1 MKYCDDYA
9 ALLDLYVDGEL
20 SPDDMDRVRAHLETC
35 PGCRAYVDDAL
46 AIRAAFPDVE
56 DTEVPAGFAESVMS
70 AVQAA
75 AQERPA
81 APQAKK
87 RHWGRVLLPLAA
99 CCAIV
104 ILLHGVTGSKNSP
117 VEFATASSS
126 ATDTATTESESIAE
140 TEEAAAEAPAETP
153 ADGAADGGA
162 APETRVAFTTS
173 DAGTCASVNDQ
184 ASSKALPETGV
195 VEAPAGAAVPEAQA
209 AEPEEFGVEAASSVS
224 AFATFRLTTAQAP
237 TRTASSAMSCPGRTT
252 TPCWPRW
259 QIMASRR
266 SPTKNLPRP
275 TGPWPMALPWS
286 MWRTNG
292 RRTLSDTNFQQNRLK
307 RGNREKS

>member
-1 MKYCDDYA
+1 MKYCEDYA

-20 SPDDMDRVRAHLETC
+20 SPEDMDRVRAHLETC
-35 PGCRAYVDDAL
+35 SGCRAYVDDAL

-56 DTEVPAGFAESVMS
+56 DTEVPTGFAESVMS

-224 AFATFRLTTAQAP
+224 AFATFRLTTAQAGELLAEHTP
-237 TRTASSAMSCPGRTT
+237 VSDADGVLCYELSREDYDALLAALADNGVTPEPDEESAASDGAMADGFALVYVADE
-252 TPCWPRW
+252 WPEN
-259 QIMASRR
+259 A
-266 SPTKNLPRP
+266 
-275 TGPWPMALPWS
+275 
-286 MWRTNG
+286 
-292 RRTLSDTNFQQNRLK
+292 
-307 RGNREKS
+307 E

>member
-1 MKYCDDYA
+1 MKYCEDCA

-20 SPDDMDRVRAHLETC
+20 SPEDMDRVRAHLETC
-35 PGCRAYVDDAL
+35 SGCRAYVDDAL

-56 DTEVPAGFAESVMS
+56 DTEVPAGFAGGVMS

-140 TEEAAAEAPAETP
+140 TEEAAAEAPSETP

-173 DAGTCASVNDQ
+173 DAGTGASVNDQ

-195 VEAPAGAAVPEAQA
+195 VEVPAGAAVPEAQA
-209 AEPEEFGVEAASSVS
+209 EEPEEAGVEAASSVS
-224 AFATFRLTTAQAP
+224 AFATLRLTTAQAGDLLAEHAP
-237 TRTASSAMSCPGRTT
+237 VSDADGVLCYELSREDYDALLAALADNGVTPEPDEESAASDGAMADGFALVYVADE
-252 TPCWPRW
+252 WPEN
-259 QIMASRR
+259 A
-266 SPTKNLPRP
+266 
-275 TGPWPMALPWS
+275 
-286 MWRTNG
+286 
-292 RRTLSDTNFQQNRLK
+292 
-307 RGNREKS
+307 E

>member
-1 MKYCDDYA
+1 MKYCEDCA

-20 SPDDMDRVRAHLETC
+20 SPEDMDRVRAHLETC

-56 DTEVPAGFAESVMS
+56 DTEVPTGFAESVMS

-173 DAGTCASVNDQ
+173 DAGTGASVNDQ

-195 VEAPAGAAVPEAQA
+195 VEVPAGAAVPEAQA
-209 AEPEEFGVEAASSVS
+209 EEPEEAGVEAASSVS
-224 AFATFRLTTAQAP
+224 AFATLRLTTAQAGELLAEHTP
-237 TRTASSAMSCPGRTT
+237 VSDADGVLCYELSREDYDVLLAALADNGVTPEPDAESAASDGAMSDGFALVYVADE
-252 TPCWPRW
+252 WPEN
-259 QIMASRR
+259 A
-266 SPTKNLPRP
+266 
-275 TGPWPMALPWS
+275 
-286 MWRTNG
+286 
-292 RRTLSDTNFQQNRLK
+292 
-307 RGNREKS
+307 E

>member
-1 MKYCDDYA
+1 MKYCEDYA

-56 DTEVPAGFAESVMS
+56 DTEVPAGFAGGVMS
-70 AVQAA
+70 AVRAA
-75 AQERPA
+75 AQEKPA

-224 AFATFRLTTAQAP
+224 AFATLRLTTAQAGELLAEHAP
-237 TRTASSAMSCPGRTT
+237 VSDADGVLCYELSREDYDALLAALADTGITPGPDAESAASDGAMSDGFALVYVADE
-252 TPCWPRW
+252 WPED
-259 QIMASRR
+259 A
-266 SPTKNLPRP
+266 
-275 TGPWPMALPWS
+275 
-286 MWRTNG
+286 
-292 RRTLSDTNFQQNRLK
+292 D
-307 RGNREKS
+307 

>member
-1 MKYCDDYA
+1 MKYCEDYA

-20 SPDDMDRVRAHLETC
+20 SPEDMDRVRSHLETC

-56 DTEVPAGFAESVMS
+56 DTEVPTGFAESVMS

-140 TEEAAAEAPAETP
+140 TEEAAAEAPAEAP
-153 ADGAADGGA
+153 ANGAAESGGT
-162 APETRVAFTTS
+162 PETRVAFTTS
-173 DAGTCASVNDQ
+173 DAGTGASVNDQ

-195 VEAPAGAAVPEAQA
+195 VEVPAGAAVPEAQA
-209 AEPEEFGVEAASSVS
+209 EEPEEAGVEAASSVS
-224 AFATFRLTTAQAP
+224 AFATLRLTTAQAGDLLAEHAP
-237 TRTASSAMSCPGRTT
+237 VSDADGVLCYELSREDYDALLAALADTGITPEPDAESAASDGAMSDGFALVYVADE
-252 TPCWPRW
+252 WPED
-259 QIMASRR
+259 A
-266 SPTKNLPRP
+266 
-275 TGPWPMALPWS
+275 
-286 MWRTNG
+286 
-292 RRTLSDTNFQQNRLK
+292 D
-307 RGNREKS
+307 

>member
-20 SPDDMDRVRAHLETC
+20 SPEDMDRVRAHLETC
-35 PGCRAYVDDAL
+35 SGCRAYVDDAL

-56 DTEVPAGFAESVMS
+56 DTEVPTGFAESVMS

-173 DAGTCASVNDQ
+173 DAGTGASVNDQ

-195 VEAPAGAAVPEAQA
+195 VEVPAGAAVPEAQA
-209 AEPEEFGVEAASSVS
+209 EEPEEAGVEAASSVS
-224 AFATFRLTTAQAP
+224 AFATLRLTTAQAGDLLAEHAP
-237 TRTASSAMSCPGRTT
+237 VSDADGVLCYELSREDYDALLAALADTGITPEPDAESAASDGAMSDGFALVYVADE
-252 TPCWPRW
+252 WPED
-259 QIMASRR
+259 A
-266 SPTKNLPRP
+266 
-275 TGPWPMALPWS
+275 
-286 MWRTNG
+286 
-292 RRTLSDTNFQQNRLK
+292 D
-307 RGNREKS
+307 

>member
-1 MKYCDDYA
+1 MKYCENYA

-20 SPDDMDRVRAHLETC
+20 SPEDMDRVRAHLETC

-173 DAGTCASVNDQ
+173 DAGTGASVNDQ

-195 VEAPAGAAVPEAQA
+195 VEVPAGAAVPEAQA
-209 AEPEEFGVEAASSVS
+209 EEPEEAGVEAASSVS
-224 AFATFRLTTAQAP
+224 AFATLRLTTAQAGDLLAEHAP
-237 TRTASSAMSCPGRTT
+237 VSDADGVLCYELSREDYDALLAALADNGVTPEPDEESAASDGAMADGFALVYVADE
-252 TPCWPRW
+252 WPEN
-259 QIMASRR
+259 A
-266 SPTKNLPRP
+266 
-275 TGPWPMALPWS
+275 
-286 MWRTNG
+286 
-292 RRTLSDTNFQQNRLK
+292 
-307 RGNREKS
+307 E

>member
-1 MKYCDDYA
+1 MKYCEDCA

-20 SPDDMDRVRAHLETC
+20 SPEDMDRVRAHLETC
-35 PGCRAYVDDAL
+35 SGCRAYVDDAL

-56 DTEVPAGFAESVMS
+56 DTEVPTGFAESVMS

-224 AFATFRLTTAQAP
+224 AFATLRLTTAQAGELLAEHTP
-237 TRTASSAMSCPGRTT
+237 VSDADGVLCYELSREDYDALLAALADNGVTPEPDEESAASDGAMADGFALVYVADE
-252 TPCWPRW
+252 WPEN
-259 QIMASRR
+259 A
-266 SPTKNLPRP
+266 
-275 TGPWPMALPWS
+275 
-286 MWRTNG
+286 
-292 RRTLSDTNFQQNRLK
+292 
-307 RGNREKS
+307 E

>member
-1 MKYCDDYA
+1 MKYCEDCA

-20 SPDDMDRVRAHLETC
+20 SPEDMDRVRAHLETC
-35 PGCRAYVDDAL
+35 SGCRAYVDDAL

-56 DTEVPAGFAESVMS
+56 DTEVPTGFAESVMS

-195 VEAPAGAAVPEAQA
+195 VEVPAGAAVPEAQA
-209 AEPEEFGVEAASSVS
+209 AEPEEAGVEAASSVS
-224 AFATFRLTTAQAP
+224 AFATLRLTTAQAGELLAEHTP
-237 TRTASSAMSCPGRTT
+237 VSDADGVLCYELSREDYDALLAALADNGVTPEPDEESAASDGAMADGFALVYVADE
-252 TPCWPRW
+252 WPEN
-259 QIMASRR
+259 A
-266 SPTKNLPRP
+266 
-275 TGPWPMALPWS
+275 
-286 MWRTNG
+286 
-292 RRTLSDTNFQQNRLK
+292 
-307 RGNREKS
+307 E

>member
-1 MKYCDDYA
+1 MKYCEDCA

-224 AFATFRLTTAQAP
+224 AFATLRLTTAQAGELLAEHTP
-237 TRTASSAMSCPGRTT
+237 VSDADGVLCYELSREDYDALLAALADTGITPEPDAESAASDGAMSDGFALVYVADE
-252 TPCWPRW
+252 WPEN
-259 QIMASRR
+259 A
-266 SPTKNLPRP
+266 
-275 TGPWPMALPWS
+275 
-286 MWRTNG
+286 
-292 RRTLSDTNFQQNRLK
+292 
-307 RGNREKS
+307 E

>member
-1 MKYCDDYA
+1 MKYCEDCA

-20 SPDDMDRVRAHLETC
+20 SPEDMDRVRAHLETC
-35 PGCRAYVDDAL
+35 SGCRAYVDDAL

-56 DTEVPAGFAESVMS
+56 DTEVPTGFAESVMS

-195 VEAPAGAAVPEAQA
+195 VEVPAGAAVPEAQA
-209 AEPEEFGVEAASSVS
+209 EEPEEAGVEAASSVS
-224 AFATFRLTTAQAP
+224 AFATLRLTTAQAGELLAEHTP
-237 TRTASSAMSCPGRTT
+237 VSDADGVLCYELSREDYDALLAALADNGVTPEPDEESAASDGAMADGFALVYVADE
-252 TPCWPRW
+252 WPEN
-259 QIMASRR
+259 A
-266 SPTKNLPRP
+266 
-275 TGPWPMALPWS
+275 
-286 MWRTNG
+286 
-292 RRTLSDTNFQQNRLK
+292 
-307 RGNREKS
+307 E

>member
-1 MKYCDDYA
+1 MKYCEDCA

-56 DTEVPAGFAESVMS
+56 DTEVPTGFAESVMS

-173 DAGTCASVNDQ
+173 DAGTGASVNDQ

-195 VEAPAGAAVPEAQA
+195 VEVPAGAAVPEAQA
-209 AEPEEFGVEAASSVS
+209 EEPEEAGVEAASSVS
-224 AFATFRLTTAQAP
+224 AFATLRLTTAQAGDLLAEHAP
-237 TRTASSAMSCPGRTT
+237 VSDADGVLCYELSREDYDVLLAALADTGITPEPDAESAASDGAMSDGFALVYVADE
-252 TPCWPRW
+252 WPEN
-259 QIMASRR
+259 A
-266 SPTKNLPRP
+266 
-275 TGPWPMALPWS
+275 
-286 MWRTNG
+286 
-292 RRTLSDTNFQQNRLK
+292 
-307 RGNREKS
+307 E

>member
-1 MKYCDDYA
+1 MKYCEDCA

-20 SPDDMDRVRAHLETC
+20 SPEDMDRVRAHLETC
-35 PGCRAYVDDAL
+35 SGCRAYVDDAL

-56 DTEVPAGFAESVMS
+56 DTEVPTGFAGGVMS
-70 AVQAA
+70 AVRAA
-75 AQERPA
+75 AQEKPA

-224 AFATFRLTTAQAP
+224 AFATLRLTTAQAGELLAEHTP
-237 TRTASSAMSCPGRTT
+237 VSDADGVLCYELSREDYDALLAALADNGVTPEPDEESAASDGAMADGFALVYVADE
-252 TPCWPRW
+252 WPEN
-259 QIMASRR
+259 A
-266 SPTKNLPRP
+266 
-275 TGPWPMALPWS
+275 
-286 MWRTNG
+286 
-292 RRTLSDTNFQQNRLK
+292 
-307 RGNREKS
+307 E

>member
-1 MKYCDDYA
+1 MKYCEDYA

-20 SPDDMDRVRAHLETC
+20 SPEDMDRVRAHLETC
-35 PGCRAYVDDAL
+35 SGCRAYVDDAL

-56 DTEVPAGFAESVMS
+56 DTEVPTGFAESVMS
-70 AVQAA
+70 SVQAA

-173 DAGTCASVNDQ
+173 DAGTGASVNDQ

-195 VEAPAGAAVPEAQA
+195 VEVPAGAAVPEAQA
-209 AEPEEFGVEAASSVS
+209 EEPEEAGVEAASSVS
-224 AFATFRLTTAQAP
+224 AFATLRLTTAQAGELLAEHAP
-237 TRTASSAMSCPGRTT
+237 VSDADGVLCYELSREDYDALLAALADTGITPEPDAESAASDGAMSDGFALVYVADE
-252 TPCWPRW
+252 WPED
-259 QIMASRR
+259 A
-266 SPTKNLPRP
+266 
-275 TGPWPMALPWS
+275 
-286 MWRTNG
+286 
-292 RRTLSDTNFQQNRLK
+292 D
-307 RGNREKS
+307 

>member
-1 MKYCDDYA
+1 MKYCEDCA

-35 PGCRAYVDDAL
+35 SGCRAYVDDAL

-56 DTEVPAGFAESVMS
+56 DTEVPTGFAESVMS

-173 DAGTCASVNDQ
+173 DAGTGASVNDQ

-195 VEAPAGAAVPEAQA
+195 VEVPAGAAVPEAQA
-209 AEPEEFGVEAASSVS
+209 EEPEEAGVEAASSVS
-224 AFATFRLTTAQAP
+224 AFATLRLTTAQAGELLAEHTP
-237 TRTASSAMSCPGRTT
+237 VSDADGVLCYELSREDYDALLAALADTGITPEPDAESAASDGAMADGFALVYVADE
-252 TPCWPRW
+252 WPEN
-259 QIMASRR
+259 A
-266 SPTKNLPRP
+266 
-275 TGPWPMALPWS
+275 
-286 MWRTNG
+286 
-292 RRTLSDTNFQQNRLK
+292 
-307 RGNREKS
+307 E

>member
-1 MKYCDDYA
+1 MKYCEDCA

-20 SPDDMDRVRAHLETC
+20 SPEDMDRVRAHLETC
-35 PGCRAYVDDAL
+35 SGCRAYVDDAL

-56 DTEVPAGFAESVMS
+56 DTEVPTGFAESVMS

-81 APQAKK
+81 AHQAKK

-224 AFATFRLTTAQAP
+224 AFATLRLTTAQAGELLAEHTP
-237 TRTASSAMSCPGRTT
+237 VSDVDGVLCYELSREDYDALLAALADNGVTPEPDEESAASDGAMADGFALVYVADE
-252 TPCWPRW
+252 WPED
-259 QIMASRR
+259 A
-266 SPTKNLPRP
+266 
-275 TGPWPMALPWS
+275 
-286 MWRTNG
+286 
-292 RRTLSDTNFQQNRLK
+292 D
-307 RGNREKS
+307 

>member
-1 MKYCDDYA
+1 MKYCEDCA

-20 SPDDMDRVRAHLETC
+20 SPEDMDRVRAHLETC
-35 PGCRAYVDDAL
+35 SGCRAYVDDAL

-56 DTEVPAGFAESVMS
+56 DTEVPTGFAESVMS

-140 TEEAAAEAPAETP
+140 TEEAAAE
-153 ADGAADGGA
+153 
-162 APETRVAFTTS
+162 TRVAFSTS
-173 DAGTCASVNDQ
+173 DAGTGASVNDQ

-195 VEAPAGAAVPEAQA
+195 VEVPAGAAVPEAQA
-209 AEPEEFGVEAASSVS
+209 AEPEEAGVEAASSVS
-224 AFATFRLTTAQAP
+224 AFATLRLTTAQAGELLAEHTP
-237 TRTASSAMSCPGRTT
+237 VSDADGVLCYELSREDYDALLAALADNGVTPEPDEESAASDGAMADGFALVYVADE
-252 TPCWPRW
+252 WPEN
-259 QIMASRR
+259 A
-266 SPTKNLPRP
+266 
-275 TGPWPMALPWS
+275 
-286 MWRTNG
+286 
-292 RRTLSDTNFQQNRLK
+292 
-307 RGNREKS
+307 E

>member
-1 MKYCDDYA
+1 MKYCEDCA
-9 ALLDLYVDGEL
+9 ALLDLYVDREL
-20 SPDDMDRVRAHLETC
+20 SPEDMDRVRAHLETC
-35 PGCRAYVDDAL
+35 SGCRAYVDDAL

-56 DTEVPAGFAESVMS
+56 DTEVPTGFAESVMS

-140 TEEAAAEAPAETP
+140 TEEAAAEAPAEAP
-153 ADGAADGGA
+153 ANGAAESGGT
-162 APETRVAFTTS
+162 PETRVAFTTS
-173 DAGTCASVNDQ
+173 DAGTGASVNDQ

-195 VEAPAGAAVPEAQA
+195 VEVPAGAAVPEAQA
-209 AEPEEFGVEAASSVS
+209 EEPEEAGVEAASSVS
-224 AFATFRLTTAQAP
+224 AFATLRLTTAQAGDLLAEHAP
-237 TRTASSAMSCPGRTT
+237 VSDADGVLCYELSREDYDALLAALADTGITPEPDAESAASDGAMSDGFALVYVADE
-252 TPCWPRW
+252 WPEN
-259 QIMASRR
+259 A
-266 SPTKNLPRP
+266 
-275 TGPWPMALPWS
+275 
-286 MWRTNG
+286 
-292 RRTLSDTNFQQNRLK
+292 D
-307 RGNREKS
+307 

>member
-1 MKYCDDYA
+1 MKYCEDYA

-20 SPDDMDRVRAHLETC
+20 SPEDMDRVRAHLETC
-35 PGCRAYVDDAL
+35 SGCRAYVDDAL

-56 DTEVPAGFAESVMS
+56 DTEVPTGFAESVMS

-224 AFATFRLTTAQAP
+224 AFATLRLTTAQAGELLAEHTP
-237 TRTASSAMSCPGRTT
+237 VSDADGVLCYELSQEDYDALLAALADNGVTPEPDEESAASDGAMADGFALVYVADE
-252 TPCWPRW
+252 WPED
-259 QIMASRR
+259 A
-266 SPTKNLPRP
+266 
-275 TGPWPMALPWS
+275 
-286 MWRTNG
+286 
-292 RRTLSDTNFQQNRLK
+292 D
-307 RGNREKS
+307 

>member
-1 MKYCDDYA
+1 MKYCEDYA

-20 SPDDMDRVRAHLETC
+20 SPEDMDRVRAHLETC
-35 PGCRAYVDDAL
+35 SGCRAYVDDAL

-56 DTEVPAGFAESVMS
+56 DTEVPTGFAESVMS

-140 TEEAAAEAPAETP
+140 TEEAAAEAPTETP

-224 AFATFRLTTAQAP
+224 AFATLRLTTAQAGELLAEHTP
-237 TRTASSAMSCPGRTT
+237 VSDADGVLCYELSREDYDALLAALADTGITPEPDAESAASDGAMSDGFALVYVADE
-252 TPCWPRW
+252 WPED
-259 QIMASRR
+259 A
-266 SPTKNLPRP
+266 
-275 TGPWPMALPWS
+275 
-286 MWRTNG
+286 
-292 RRTLSDTNFQQNRLK
+292 D
-307 RGNREKS
+307 

>member
-1 MKYCDDYA
+1 MKYCEDCA

-173 DAGTCASVNDQ
+173 DAGTGASVNDQ

-195 VEAPAGAAVPEAQA
+195 VEVPAGAAVPEAQA
-209 AEPEEFGVEAASSVS
+209 EEPEEAGVEAASSVS
-224 AFATFRLTTAQAP
+224 AFATLRLTTAQAGELLAEHTP
-237 TRTASSAMSCPGRTT
+237 VSDADGVLCYELSREDYDALLAALADNGVTPEPDEESAASDGAMADGFALVYVADE
-252 TPCWPRW
+252 WPEN
-259 QIMASRR
+259 A
-266 SPTKNLPRP
+266 
-275 TGPWPMALPWS
+275 
-286 MWRTNG
+286 
-292 RRTLSDTNFQQNRLK
+292 
-307 RGNREKS
+307 E

>member
-1 MKYCDDYA
+1 MKYCEDCA

-20 SPDDMDRVRAHLETC
+20 SPEDMDRVRAHLETC
-35 PGCRAYVDDAL
+35 SGCRAYVDDAL

-56 DTEVPAGFAESVMS
+56 DTEVPAGFAGGVMS

-224 AFATFRLTTAQAP
+224 AFATLRLTTAQAGELLAEHTP
-237 TRTASSAMSCPGRTT
+237 VSDADGVLCYELSREDYDALLAALADNGVTPEPDEESAASDGAMADGFALVYVADE
-252 TPCWPRW
+252 WPEN
-259 QIMASRR
+259 A
-266 SPTKNLPRP
+266 
-275 TGPWPMALPWS
+275 
-286 MWRTNG
+286 
-292 RRTLSDTNFQQNRLK
+292 D
-307 RGNREKS
+307 

>member
-1 MKYCDDYA
+1 MKYCEDYA

-20 SPDDMDRVRAHLETC
+20 SPEDMDRVRAHLETC
-35 PGCRAYVDDAL
+35 SGCRAYVDDAL

-56 DTEVPAGFAESVMS
+56 DTEVPTGFAESVMS

-173 DAGTCASVNDQ
+173 DAGTGASVNDQ

-195 VEAPAGAAVPEAQA
+195 VEVPAGAAVPEAQA
-209 AEPEEFGVEAASSVS
+209 AEPEEAGVEAASSVS
-224 AFATFRLTTAQAP
+224 AFATLRLTTAQAGELLAEHTP
-237 TRTASSAMSCPGRTT
+237 VSDADGVLCYELSREDYDALLAALADTGITPEPDAESAASDGAMSDGFALVYVADE
-252 TPCWPRW
+252 WPEN
-259 QIMASRR
+259 A
-266 SPTKNLPRP
+266 
-275 TGPWPMALPWS
+275 
-286 MWRTNG
+286 
-292 RRTLSDTNFQQNRLK
+292 
-307 RGNREKS
+307 E

>member
-1 MKYCDDYA
+1 MNICEEYA

-20 SPDDMDRVRAHLETC
+20 SPEDMDRVRAHLETC
-35 PGCRAYVDDAL
+35 SGCRAYVDDAL
-46 AIRAAFPDVE
+46 AIRAAFPDGE

-87 RHWGRVLLPLAA
+87 RHWGRLLLPLAA

-195 VEAPAGAAVPEAQA
+195 VEVPAGAAVPEAQA
-209 AEPEEFGVEAASSVS
+209 EEPEEAGVEAASSVS
-224 AFATFRLTTAQAP
+224 AFATLRLTTAQAGELLAEHTP
-237 TRTASSAMSCPGRTT
+237 VSDADGVLCYELSREDYDALLAALADTGITPEPDAESAASDGAMADGFALVYVADE
-252 TPCWPRW
+252 WPEN
-259 QIMASRR
+259 A
-266 SPTKNLPRP
+266 
-275 TGPWPMALPWS
+275 
-286 MWRTNG
+286 
-292 RRTLSDTNFQQNRLK
+292 
-307 RGNREKS
+307 E

>member
-1 MKYCDDYA
+1 MKYCEDCA

-173 DAGTCASVNDQ
+173 DAGTGASVNDQ

-195 VEAPAGAAVPEAQA
+195 VEVPAGAAVPEAQA
-209 AEPEEFGVEAASSVS
+209 EEPEEAGVEAASSVS
-224 AFATFRLTTAQAP
+224 AFATLRLTTAQAGELLAEHTP
-237 TRTASSAMSCPGRTT
+237 VSDADGVLCYELSREDYDALLAALADTGITPEPDAESAASDGAMSDGFALVYVADE
-252 TPCWPRW
+252 WPEN
-259 QIMASRR
+259 A
-266 SPTKNLPRP
+266 
-275 TGPWPMALPWS
+275 
-286 MWRTNG
+286 
-292 RRTLSDTNFQQNRLK
+292 
-307 RGNREKS
+307 E

>member
-1 MKYCDDYA
+1 MKYCEDYA

-20 SPDDMDRVRAHLETC
+20 SPEDMDRVRAHLETC
-35 PGCRAYVDDAL
+35 SGCRAYVDDAL

-56 DTEVPAGFAESVMS
+56 DTEVPTGFAESVMS

-173 DAGTCASVNDQ
+173 DAGTGASVNDQ

-224 AFATFRLTTAQAP
+224 AFATLRLTTAQAGELLAEHAP
-237 TRTASSAMSCPGRTT
+237 VSDADGVLCYELSREDYDALLAALADTGITPEPDAESAASDGAMSDGFALVYVADE
-252 TPCWPRW
+252 WPEN
-259 QIMASRR
+259 A
-266 SPTKNLPRP
+266 
-275 TGPWPMALPWS
+275 
-286 MWRTNG
+286 
-292 RRTLSDTNFQQNRLK
+292 
-307 RGNREKS
+307 E

>member
-1 MKYCDDYA
+1 MQYCEDYA

-20 SPDDMDRVRAHLETC
+20 SPEDMDRVRAHLETC
-35 PGCRAYVDDAL
+35 SGCRAYVDDAL

-56 DTEVPAGFAESVMS
+56 DTEVPTGFAESVMS

-195 VEAPAGAAVPEAQA
+195 VEVPAGAAVPEAQA
-209 AEPEEFGVEAASSVS
+209 EEPEEAGVEAASSVS
-224 AFATFRLTTAQAP
+224 AFATLRLTTAQAGELLAEHTP
-237 TRTASSAMSCPGRTT
+237 VSDADGVLCYELSREDYDALLAALADNGVTPEPDEESAASDGAMADGFALVYVADE
-252 TPCWPRW
+252 WPEN
-259 QIMASRR
+259 A
-266 SPTKNLPRP
+266 
-275 TGPWPMALPWS
+275 
-286 MWRTNG
+286 
-292 RRTLSDTNFQQNRLK
+292 
-307 RGNREKS
+307 E

>member
-1 MKYCDDYA
+1 MKYCEDCA

-20 SPDDMDRVRAHLETC
+20 SPEDMDRVRAHLETC
-35 PGCRAYVDDAL
+35 SGCRAYVDDAL

-56 DTEVPAGFAESVMS
+56 DTEVPAGFAGGVMS
-70 AVQAA
+70 AVRAA
-75 AQERPA
+75 AQEKPA

-87 RHWGRVLLPLAA
+87 RHWGRVLLPLAV

-173 DAGTCASVNDQ
+173 DAGTGASVNDQ

-195 VEAPAGAAVPEAQA
+195 VEVPAGAAVPEAQA
-209 AEPEEFGVEAASSVS
+209 AEPEEAGVEAASSVS
-224 AFATFRLTTAQAP
+224 AFATLRLTTAQAGDLLAEHAP
-237 TRTASSAMSCPGRTT
+237 VSDADGVLCYELSREDYDALLAALADNGVTPEPDEESAASDGAMADGFALVYVADE
-252 TPCWPRW
+252 WPEN
-259 QIMASRR
+259 A
-266 SPTKNLPRP
+266 
-275 TGPWPMALPWS
+275 
-286 MWRTNG
+286 
-292 RRTLSDTNFQQNRLK
+292 
-307 RGNREKS
+307 E

>member
-1 MKYCDDYA
+1 MKYCEDCA

-20 SPDDMDRVRAHLETC
+20 SPEDMDRVRAHLETC
-35 PGCRAYVDDAL
+35 SGCRAYVDDAL

-56 DTEVPAGFAESVMS
+56 DTEVPTGFAESVMS

-173 DAGTCASVNDQ
+173 DAGTGASVNDQ

-195 VEAPAGAAVPEAQA
+195 VEVPAGAAVPEAQA
-209 AEPEEFGVEAASSVS
+209 EEPEEAGVEAASSVS
-224 AFATFRLTTAQAP
+224 AFATLRLTTAQAGELLAEHAP
-237 TRTASSAMSCPGRTT
+237 VSDADGVLCYELSREDYDALLAALADTGITPEPDAESAASDGAMSDGFALVYVADE
-252 TPCWPRW
+252 WPED
-259 QIMASRR
+259 A
-266 SPTKNLPRP
+266 
-275 TGPWPMALPWS
+275 
-286 MWRTNG
+286 
-292 RRTLSDTNFQQNRLK
+292 D
-307 RGNREKS
+307 

>member
-1 MKYCDDYA
+1 MKYCEDCA

-173 DAGTCASVNDQ
+173 DAGTGASVNDQ

-195 VEAPAGAAVPEAQA
+195 VEVPAGAAVPEAQA
-209 AEPEEFGVEAASSVS
+209 EEPEEAGVEAASSVS
-224 AFATFRLTTAQAP
+224 AFATLRLTTAQAGDLLAEHAP
-237 TRTASSAMSCPGRTT
+237 VSDADGVLCYELSREDYDALLAALADTGITPEPDAESAASDGAMSDGFALVYVADECPEN
-252 TPCWPRW
+252 
-259 QIMASRR
+259 A
-266 SPTKNLPRP
+266 
-275 TGPWPMALPWS
+275 
-286 MWRTNG
+286 
-292 RRTLSDTNFQQNRLK
+292 
-307 RGNREKS
+307 E

>member
-1 MKYCDDYA
+1 MKYCEDYA

-20 SPDDMDRVRAHLETC
+20 SPEDMDRVRAHLETC
-35 PGCRAYVDDAL
+35 SGCRAYVDDAL

-56 DTEVPAGFAESVMS
+56 DTEVPTGFAESVMS

-224 AFATFRLTTAQAP
+224 AFATLRLTTAQAGELLAEHTP
-237 TRTASSAMSCPGRTT
+237 VSDADGVLCYELSREDYDALLAALADNGVTPEPDEESAASDGAMADGFALVYVADE
-252 TPCWPRW
+252 WPEN
-259 QIMASRR
+259 A
-266 SPTKNLPRP
+266 
-275 TGPWPMALPWS
+275 
-286 MWRTNG
+286 
-292 RRTLSDTNFQQNRLK
+292 
-307 RGNREKS
+307 E

>member
-1 MKYCDDYA
+1 MKYCEDCA

-20 SPDDMDRVRAHLETC
+20 SPEDMDRVRSHLETC
-35 PGCRAYVDDAL
+35 PGCRAYVDNAL

-56 DTEVPAGFAESVMS
+56 DTEVPTGFAESVMS

-173 DAGTCASVNDQ
+173 DAGTGASVNDQ

-224 AFATFRLTTAQAP
+224 AFATLRLTTAQAGELLAEHTP
-237 TRTASSAMSCPGRTT
+237 VSDADGVLCYELSREDYDALLAALADNGVTPEPDEESAASDGAMADGFALVYVADE
-252 TPCWPRW
+252 WPEN
-259 QIMASRR
+259 A
-266 SPTKNLPRP
+266 
-275 TGPWPMALPWS
+275 
-286 MWRTNG
+286 
-292 RRTLSDTNFQQNRLK
+292 
-307 RGNREKS
+307 E

>member
-1 MKYCDDYA
+1 MKYCEDYA

-20 SPDDMDRVRAHLETC
+20 SPEDMDRVRAHLETC
-35 PGCRAYVDDAL
+35 SGCRAYVDDAL

-56 DTEVPAGFAESVMS
+56 DTEVPTGFAESVMS

-173 DAGTCASVNDQ
+173 DAGTGASVNDQ

-195 VEAPAGAAVPEAQA
+195 VEVPAGAAVPEAQA
-209 AEPEEFGVEAASSVS
+209 EEPEEAGVEAASSVS
-224 AFATFRLTTAQAP
+224 AFATLRLTTAQAGELLAEHAP
-237 TRTASSAMSCPGRTT
+237 VSDADGVLCYELSREDYDALLAALADTGITPEPDAESAASDGAMSDGFALVYVADE
-252 TPCWPRW
+252 WPED
-259 QIMASRR
+259 A
-266 SPTKNLPRP
+266 
-275 TGPWPMALPWS
+275 
-286 MWRTNG
+286 
-292 RRTLSDTNFQQNRLK
+292 D
-307 RGNREKS
+307 

>member
-1 MKYCDDYA
+1 MKYCEDYA

-20 SPDDMDRVRAHLETC
+20 SPEDMDRVRAHLETC
-35 PGCRAYVDDAL
+35 SGCRAYVDDAL

-56 DTEVPAGFAESVMS
+56 DTEVPTGFAESVMS

-224 AFATFRLTTAQAP
+224 AFATLRLTTAQAGELLAEHTP
-237 TRTASSAMSCPGRTT
+237 VSDADGVLCYELSREDYDALLAALADNGVTPEPDEESAASDGAMADGFALVYVADE
-252 TPCWPRW
+252 WPED
-259 QIMASRR
+259 A
-266 SPTKNLPRP
+266 
-275 TGPWPMALPWS
+275 
-286 MWRTNG
+286 
-292 RRTLSDTNFQQNRLK
+292 D
-307 RGNREKS
+307 

>member
-1 MKYCDDYA
+1 MKYCEDCA

-20 SPDDMDRVRAHLETC
+20 SPEDMDRVRAHLETC
-35 PGCRAYVDDAL
+35 SGCRAYVDDAL

-56 DTEVPAGFAESVMS
+56 DTEVPTGFAESVMS

-173 DAGTCASVNDQ
+173 DAGTGASVNDQ

-195 VEAPAGAAVPEAQA
+195 VEVPAGAAVPEAQA
-209 AEPEEFGVEAASSVS
+209 EEPEEAGVEAASSVS
-224 AFATFRLTTAQAP
+224 AFATLRLTTAQAGELLAEHAP
-237 TRTASSAMSCPGRTT
+237 VSDADGVLCYELSREDYDALLAALADTGITPGPDAESAASDGAMSDGFALVYVADE
-252 TPCWPRW
+252 WPED
-259 QIMASRR
+259 A
-266 SPTKNLPRP
+266 
-275 TGPWPMALPWS
+275 
-286 MWRTNG
+286 
-292 RRTLSDTNFQQNRLK
+292 D
-307 RGNREKS
+307 

>member
-1 MKYCDDYA
+1 MKYCEDYA

-20 SPDDMDRVRAHLETC
+20 SPEDMDRVRAHLETC
-35 PGCRAYVDDAL
+35 SGCRAYVDDAL

-56 DTEVPAGFAESVMS
+56 DTEVPTGFAESVMS

-173 DAGTCASVNDQ
+173 DAGTGASVNDQ

-224 AFATFRLTTAQAP
+224 AFATLRLTTAQAGELLAEHTP
-237 TRTASSAMSCPGRTT
+237 VSDADGVLCYELSREDYDALLAALADNGVTPEPDEESAASDGAMADGFALVYVADE
-252 TPCWPRW
+252 WPED
-259 QIMASRR
+259 A
-266 SPTKNLPRP
+266 
-275 TGPWPMALPWS
+275 
-286 MWRTNG
+286 
-292 RRTLSDTNFQQNRLK
+292 D
-307 RGNREKS
+307 

>member
-1 MKYCDDYA
+1 MKYCEDYA

-20 SPDDMDRVRAHLETC
+20 SPEDMDRVRAHLETC
-35 PGCRAYVDDAL
+35 SGCRAYVDDAL

-56 DTEVPAGFAESVMS
+56 DTEVPTGFAESVMS

-173 DAGTCASVNDQ
+173 DAGTGASVNDQ

-195 VEAPAGAAVPEAQA
+195 VEVPAGAAVPEAQA
-209 AEPEEFGVEAASSVS
+209 EEPEEAGVEAASSVS
-224 AFATFRLTTAQAP
+224 AFATLRLTTAQAGELLAEHAP
-237 TRTASSAMSCPGRTT
+237 VSDADGVLCYELSREDYDALLAALADTGITPEPDAESAASDGAMSDGIALVYVADE
-252 TPCWPRW
+252 WPED
-259 QIMASRR
+259 A
-266 SPTKNLPRP
+266 
-275 TGPWPMALPWS
+275 
-286 MWRTNG
+286 
-292 RRTLSDTNFQQNRLK
+292 D
-307 RGNREKS
+307 

>member
-1 MKYCDDYA
+1 MKYCEDCA

-20 SPDDMDRVRAHLETC
+20 SPEDMDRVRSHLETC

-56 DTEVPAGFAESVMS
+56 DTEVPTGFAESVMS

-173 DAGTCASVNDQ
+173 DAGTGASVNDQ

-195 VEAPAGAAVPEAQA
+195 VEVPAGAAVPEAQA
-209 AEPEEFGVEAASSVS
+209 EEPEEAGVEAASSVS
-224 AFATFRLTTAQAP
+224 AFATLRLTTAQAGDLLAEHAP
-237 TRTASSAMSCPGRTT
+237 VSDADGVLCYELSREDYDALLAALADTGITPEPDAESAASDGAMSDGFALVYVADE
-252 TPCWPRW
+252 WPEN
-259 QIMASRR
+259 A
-266 SPTKNLPRP
+266 
-275 TGPWPMALPWS
+275 
-286 MWRTNG
+286 
-292 RRTLSDTNFQQNRLK
+292 
-307 RGNREKS
+307 E

>member
-1 MKYCDDYA
+1 MKYCEDYA

-20 SPDDMDRVRAHLETC
+20 SPEDMDRVRAHLETC
-35 PGCRAYVDDAL
+35 SGCRAYVDDAL

-56 DTEVPAGFAESVMS
+56 DTEVPTGFAESVMS

-173 DAGTCASVNDQ
+173 DAGTGASVNDQ

-195 VEAPAGAAVPEAQA
+195 VEVPAGAAVPEAQA
-209 AEPEEFGVEAASSVS
+209 EEPEEAGVEAASSVS
-224 AFATFRLTTAQAP
+224 AFATLRLTTAQAGDLLAEHAP
-237 TRTASSAMSCPGRTT
+237 VSDADGVLCYELSREDYDALLAALADTGITPEPDAESAAYDGAMSDGFALVYVADE
-252 TPCWPRW
+252 WPED
-259 QIMASRR
+259 A
-266 SPTKNLPRP
+266 
-275 TGPWPMALPWS
+275 
-286 MWRTNG
+286 
-292 RRTLSDTNFQQNRLK
+292 D
-307 RGNREKS
+307 